1 MHFKDLD
8 RGELIALIGGVLLGV
23 SLFLDW
29 YALGNA
35 HATLAAARA
44 RNTAL
49 HRLAGLPVVRYLLLA
64 AAARRVILAYIILR
78 GHALSWPRG
87 ELTAVTALAALTL
100 TLFVGI
106 LDKPGSPRGEISLDY
121 RLVPRAGRP
130 ELLILDRFASGARRR
145 APPAKAPGG
154 LVSTQQGK
162 PRPDRNLA
170 LELVRVTEAAALAA
184 ARMVGRGDKEG
195 ADQAAVDA
203 MRHVLDSVSM
213 DGVVVI
219 GEGEKDEAPM
229 LYNGEQIGDGS
240 PPQVDIAV
248 DPLEGTRLTAL
259 GMPSALA
266 VIALSERGSMFDPG
280 PCVYMEKIAGGP
292 EIADLLDLDRP
303 LPETLQ
309 LVAERKGIDI
319 RDVMVV
325 MLDRERHH
333 DAMREVREA
342 GARVRLILDGDV
354 SAALLAVSDNSP
366 VDLLWGIGGTPEG
379 VISAAAIKCI
389 GGQLLGRLWP
399 RDDDERQA
407 ARRRRLRPRA
417 RARPATT
424 WWPARTCSSPPPA

>member
-1 MHFKDLD
+1 MSD
-8 RGELIALIGGVLLGV
+8 
-23 SLFLDW
+23 S
-29 YALGNA
+29 
-35 HATLAAARA
+35 
-44 RNTAL
+44 
-49 HRLAGLPVVRYLLLA
+49 
-64 AAARRVILAYIILR
+64 
-78 GHALSWPRG
+78 
-87 ELTAVTALAALTL
+87 
-100 TLFVGI
+100 
-106 LDKPGSPRGEISLDY
+106 SPQD
-121 RLVPRAGRP
+121 
-130 ELLILDRFASGARRR
+130 
-145 APPAKAPGG
+145 
-154 LVSTQQGK
+154 
-162 PRPDRNLA
+162 RPDRNLA

-203 MRHVLDSVSM
+203 MRDVLESVSM

-259 GMPSALA
+259 GMPNALA
-266 VIALSERGSMFDPG
+266 VIALSARGTMFDPG

-303 LPETLQ
+303 LAETLG
-309 LVAERKGIDI
+309 LIAERKGTDI

-342 GARVRLILDGDV
+342 GARVRLITDGDV
-354 SAALLAVSDNSP
+354 AASLLAVSESTA

-399 RDDDERQA
+399 RNDEERQA
-407 ARRRRLRPRA
+407 AIDAGYDLERVLTCDDLVKGDDAFFSATGVTDGDVLQGVRYQGDRG
-417 RARPATT
+417 ATT
-424 WWPARTCSSPPPA
+424 ESLVMRSRSGTVRRISARHDRAKMRALGITYS